1 MTIPWPHDPSM
12 PSELQQR
19 ALPGYDTPEGRKD
32 WLRCLSRWSESH
44 PSICIKSAE
53 LFLQLEG
60 RSHLDTTTAVYF
72 LAWAHLELGNLEA
85 AQELVEATQR
95 LLLLMLSE
103 ETECS
108 ERVEALDELQQ
119 HLGRPRLRV
128 ATRLTRL

>member
-1 MTIPWPHDPSM
+1 MTIPWLYDPFM
-12 PSELQQR
+12 PFELQQEFFPATTRRR
-19 ALPGYDTPEGRKD
+19 AVETG
-32 WLRCLSRWSESH
+32 CANCSESY
-44 PSICIKSAE
+44 PCICIKSAE
-53 LFLQLEG
+53 LFVQLEG
-60 RSHLDTTTAVYF
+60 RSHPATAVYF